1 MKATVLKAS
10 KVLHSN
16 DENKVFVLYSI
27 IEKKTTT
34 TTTTHANGT
43 DVTNNQQKLF
53 NSKKGKKSDRSLQ
66 NVPLK

>member
-16 DENKVFVLYSI
+16 DENKVFGLYSI
-27 IEKKTTT
+27 IIIKKK
-34 TTTTHANGT
+34 THANGT

>member
-1 MKATVLKAS
+1 MMKIKFLDYTLK
-10 KVLHSN
+10 
-16 DENKVFVLYSI
+16 
-27 IEKKTTT
+27 KKKKKK
-34 TTTTHANGT
+34 THANGT

>member
-27 IEKKTTT
+27 IEKKK